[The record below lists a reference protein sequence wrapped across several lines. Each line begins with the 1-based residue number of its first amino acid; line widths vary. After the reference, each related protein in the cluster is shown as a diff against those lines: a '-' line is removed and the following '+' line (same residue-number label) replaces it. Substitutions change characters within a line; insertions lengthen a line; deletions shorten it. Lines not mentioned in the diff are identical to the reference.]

1 MPLCESLSE
10 EKLWSGTGGSRSQ
23 SPYCETNGSTS
34 SSPTSTSPP
43 LSHCSSNHR
52 IFKRGSST
60 FILESRSPSPTPP
73 PQPPRLLTFIIGWYP
88 AFLLVFIKNALVNI
102 FYLSWT
108 QLIFIGPAI
117 WVSAWLWV
125 FIKCFTIPMMMT
137 KWLFSIVFTPA
148 SERLRKKRTVLIS
161 GGSTIQALHLARNF
175 YTAGARVI
183 VFELEGKF
191 SLTRFSTA
199 VHRFYTVPEPKG
211 GQGVEYIE
219 AVKKIV
225 EREEVMYYIP
235 VSETSPA
242 YYDALLKP
250 ILSSLGCTCFCPNLQ
265 EVRLLDDSFEFHNI
279 CKREN
284 IETPNFYRVQSKED
298 ISELYESGVLRS
310 GRNLMC
316 NVGDIKHRIKL
327 IMPHTRRQLKLPR
340 AINESHPWLII
351 QDSPG
356 DHYVTCTTVK
366 ESKVEANV
374 TCRVE
379 HNGIG
384 FVPVESDVIN
394 QWLNHFF
401 ARLTGLRPIYGHLSF
416 RFVITRTGTLLPLSC
431 KVGISLPYICYTNV
445 HPRIVW
451 KPCRHFSRQK
461 SGPLVVT
468 ENGKP
473 WITDLFGSFMSSPNI
488 SSIAKLFGQVLDK
501 REVLFVYWD
510 PVPYCAYYHLQ
521 LPFNNISRLLR
532 GEEIRNRHSL
542 YHRRL
547 TSSLSSVCNQ

>member
-1 MPLCESLSE
+1 MPLCGSVSE
-10 EKLWSGTGGSRSQ
+10 DKLWSGNASRAHSPYFDTNGSRS
-23 SPYCETNGSTS
+23 S
-34 SSPTSTSPP
+34 SNSPTSVSPP
-43 LSHCSSNHR
+43 LSHSSSNHR

-73 PQPPRLLTFIIGWYP
+73 PQPPKLLTFFIGWYP
-88 AFLLVFIKNALVNI
+88 AFLLVFVKNALVNI

-117 WVSAWLWV
+117 WISACLWIT
-125 FIKCFTIPMMMT
+125 IKCLTIPMIIT
-137 KWLFSIVFTPA
+137 KWIFSLLFTPA
-148 SERLRKKRTVLIS
+148 SERLRRKRTVLIS

-175 YTAGARVI
+175 YTAGARVV

-199 VHRFYTVPEPKG
+199 VSRIYTVPEPKG
-211 GQGVEYIE
+211 DQGIEYVE

-225 EREEVMYYIP
+225 QQEQVMYYIP

-250 ILSSLGCTCFCPNLQ
+250 ILSSMGCTCFCPNVQ
-265 EVRLLDDSFEFHNI
+265 EVRILDDGFEFQNK
-279 CKREN
+279 CKVEN

-298 ISELYESGVLRS
+298 ISELYESGVLRT
-310 GRNLMC
+310 GKNLMC
-316 NVGDIKHRIKL
+316 KIGDVKQRIKL
-327 IMPHTRRQLKLPR
+327 VMPHTRRQLKLPR

-356 DHYVTCTTVK
+356 EHFVTCTTVK

-374 TCRVE
+374 TCRIE

-384 FVPVESDVIN
+384 FVPVESEVIN
-394 QWLNHFF
+394 QWLERFF
-401 ARLTGLRPIYGHLSF
+401 ARLTSMRPIYGHLTF
-416 RFVITRTGTLLPLSC
+416 RFVITKTGQLLPLSC
-431 KVGISLPYICYTNV
+431 KVGVSLPYICYTNV
-445 HPRIVW
+445 HPRILW

-461 SGPLVVT
+461 SGPLVT

-473 WITDLFGSFMSSPNI
+473 WITDIFGSFLNNTPNI

-501 REVLFVYWD
+501 REILFVYWD

-532 GEEIRNRHSL
+532 GEQIQNRHSL

-547 TSSLSSVCNQ
+547 TSSMSSVCQ